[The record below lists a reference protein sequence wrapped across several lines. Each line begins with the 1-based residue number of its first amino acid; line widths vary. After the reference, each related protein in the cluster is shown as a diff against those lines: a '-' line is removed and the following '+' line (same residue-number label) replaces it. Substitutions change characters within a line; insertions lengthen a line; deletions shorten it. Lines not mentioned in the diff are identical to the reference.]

1 MSLLTFKNS
10 TLMTVLVVS
19 GFSLTFTSA
28 QAAAEGSE
36 YWHHGWDTGHMVFGG
51 FFMLLFWVG
60 IIVAIFMAIR
70 MFGRDFSSSSDSIPN
85 RITALEILNERFA
98 RGDIDKDEF
107 EERKN
112 LLSEQDQ

>member
-1 MSLLTFKNS
+1 
-10 TLMTVLVVS
+10 
-19 GFSLTFTSA
+19 
-28 QAAAEGSE
+28 
-36 YWHHGWDTGHMVFGG
+36 MVFGG

-70 MFGRDFSSSSDSIPN
+70 MFGRGFSSSSDSIPH
-85 RITALEILNERFA
+85 RKKALEILNERFA